1 MQEFDFS
8 ILYALQNLHMPVLN
22 EFMIVFTFL
31 GNAGLIWL
39 FFALAALISK
49 KHRKLG
55 IRMLV
60 SLLFTVV
67 ISCLIVKNL
76 VQRDRPCW
84 IDPSVAMLIKVPED
98 FSFPSG
104 HTTSSFA
111 CAIVLFRYKKLWGIP
126 ALLVASI
133 IAFSR
138 MYLFVHFPTD
148 VAVGLLIGVTGSL
161 IADYLMVKAL
171 RALSLKF
178 PKLLGEETTQELP
191 AREPSVPSSAAPASN
206 PKAPQNN

>member
-39 FFALAALISK
+39 ILALAALISK

-55 IRMLV
+55 IRMLCA
-60 SLLFTVV
+60 LLFTVA

-84 IDPSVAMLIKVPED
+84 IDPSVAMLIKIPED
-98 FSFPSG
+98 YSFPSG

-111 CAIVLFRYKKLWGIP
+111 CAIVLFRYKKIWGIP
-126 ALLVASI
+126 ALMVAAL

-148 VAVGLLIGVTGSL
+148 VAAGLLIGVAGSL
-161 IADYLMVKAL
+161 AADYLMIKV
-171 RALSLKF
+171 LSILSQKF
-178 PKLLGEETTQELP
+178 PKLLGEENSLSDSG
-191 AREPSVPSSAAPASN
+191 RETSVQPSAAPASHSN
-206 PKAPQNN
+206 APQ